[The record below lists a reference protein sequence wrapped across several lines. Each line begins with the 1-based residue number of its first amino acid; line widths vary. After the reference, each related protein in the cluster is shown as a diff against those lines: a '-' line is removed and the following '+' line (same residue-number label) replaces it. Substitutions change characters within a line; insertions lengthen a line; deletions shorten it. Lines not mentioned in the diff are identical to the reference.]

1 MQLQADRK
9 KIEDAGVTLVAI
21 SYDATEVLAGFAR
34 DKAIAFPLLSDA
46 GSKTIDAYGIRD
58 PSGNGY
64 PHPETF
70 LIDKEGVVRAR
81 LSVEGYRTRHSTEDL
96 IEAAKRVK

>member
-9 KIEDAGVTLVAI
+9 KIEDAGVTLLAV
-21 SYDATEVLAGFAR
+21 SYDATEVLADFAK

-70 LIDKEGVVRAR
+70 LIDKGGVVRAR
-81 LSVEGYRTRHSTEDL
+81 LSVEGYKTRHSTADL
-96 IEAAKRVK
+96 IDAAKHLK

>member
-81 LSVEGYRTRHSTEDL
+81 LSVEGYKTRHSTEDL

>member
-1 MQLQADRK
+1 MQLQGDRK
-9 KIEDAGVTLVAI
+9 KIEDAGVTLVAV
-21 SYDATEVLAGFAR
+21 SYDATDVLADFAKG
-34 DKAIAFPLLSDA
+34 KAITFPLLSDA

-81 LSVEGYRTRHSTEDL
+81 LSVEGYKTRHSTEDL
-96 IEAAKRVK
+96 IEAAKRIK

>member
-81 LSVEGYRTRHSTEDL
+81 LSVEGYKTRHSTEDL
-96 IEAAKRVK
+96 IEAAKRLK

>member
-9 KIEDAGVTLVAI
+9 KIEDAGVTLVAV
-21 SYDATEVLAGFAR
+21 SYDATDVLADCAK

-46 GSKTIDAYGIRD
+46 GSKTIDAYGVRD
-58 PSGNGY
+58 SSGNGY

-81 LSVEGYRTRHSTEDL
+81 LSVEGYKTRHSTEDL
-96 IEAAKRVK
+96 IEAAKRLK

>member
-81 LSVEGYRTRHSTEDL
+81 LSVEGYKTRHSTEDL
-96 IEAAKRVK
+96 IEAAKRIK

>member
-9 KIEDAGVTLVAI
+9 KIEDAGVALVAV
-21 SYDATEVLAGFAR
+21 SYDAADVLADFAR
-34 DKAIAFPLLSDA
+34 DKGITFPLLSDA

-58 PSGNGY
+58 PSGSGY
-64 PHPETF
+64 PHPATF

-81 LSVEGYRTRHSTEDL
+81 LSVGGYQARHSTEDL
-96 IEAAKRVK
+96 IEAAKRIK

>member
-9 KIEDAGVTLVAI
+9 QIEDAGVTLVAV
-21 SYDATEVLAGFAR
+21 SYDATDVLADFAK
-34 DKAIAFPLLSDA
+34 DKAITFPLLSDA

-81 LSVEGYRTRHSTEDL
+81 LSVEGYKTRHSTEDL
-96 IEAAKRVK
+96 IEAAKRIK

>member
-70 LIDKEGVVRAR
+70 LIDREGVVRAR

>member
-9 KIEDAGVTLVAI
+9 KIEDAGITLVAI
-21 SYDATEVLAGFAR
+21 SYDATDDLAAFAQDR
-34 DKAIAFPLLSDA
+34 GITFPLLSDA
-46 GSKTIDAYGIRD
+46 GSKTIDAYGVRD
-58 PSGNGY
+58 SSGNGY

-70 LIDKEGVVRAR
+70 LIDKEGVVRAQ
-81 LSVEGYRTRHSTEDL
+81 LSVEGYKTRHSTEDL